1 MECTKY
7 RAKHNECIQ
16 ALSQVSSVALHKL
29 LKLNSVSVL
38 ASKTP

>member
-7 RAKHNECIQ
+7 RAKHDECIH

-29 LKLNSVSVL
+29 LKLNSVL